1 MPTIVSIASVVINI
15 ITIIVI
21 TTYIVREYIQNKRYN
36 DETEQERQYLKLYTE
51 WKEQQQNIKSE
62 DNTYIVRDLNNSIPE
77 QSFKTPNM
85 TN

>member
-51 WKEQQQNIKSE
+51 WKEQQQNISL
-62 DNTYIVRDLNNSIPE
+62 YR
-77 QSFKTPNM
+77 
-85 TN
+85 